1 MSKGNVMKLFYS
13 KGACS
18 LTIRIIINE
27 IGLKT
32 DFESVSL
39 ANKKTETGKDFF
51 TINPKG
57 AVPALQLD
65 NGLILTENA
74 AILQYLADTSHATEL
89 FPEPRHFERYRIIE
103 WLNYVA
109 TEVHKSFGA
118 LFNPTIPQQLK
129 DDLFIPLIKGKL
141 GFINKHLDKNKYLA
155 GDKFTLPDAY
165 LFVMLTWATHFKIN
179 INEWSHVA
187 KYFDELKQR
196 KSIQQSLKD
205 EGLTKD

>member
-27 IGLKT
+27 IGLKAE
-32 DFESVSL
+32 FESVNL

-51 TINPKG
+51 TINQKG

-65 NGLILTENA
+65 NGLIFTENA

-89 FPEPRHFERYRIIE
+89 LPEPGHFERYRIIE

-141 GFINKHLDKNKYLA
+141 GFINKHLEKYKYLA

-165 LFVMLTWATHFKIN
+165 FFVMLTWATHFKIN
-179 INEWSHVA
+179 INQWSHVA
-187 KYFDELKQR
+187 KYFEDLKKR

-205 EGLTKD
+205 EGFSGD